1 MSAPVSACRFVPA
14 DVDECRRVPPPCDRG
29 RCENTPGS
37 FLCVCPAGY
46 QAAPHG
52 AGCQGEGPDGAEGK
66 AMRGARE
73 GRAAVMRKG
82 DT

>member
-1 MSAPVSACRFVPA
+1 MSAPASTSGLVPA
-14 DVDECRRVPPPCDRG
+14 DVDECHRVPPPCDRG

-52 AGCQGEGPDGAEGK
+52 AGCQGEELEGSEGK
-66 AMRGARE
+66 GVWGE
-73 GRAAVMRKG
+73 G
-82 DT
+82 

>member
-1 MSAPVSACRFVPA
+1 MPAPVSTSGLVPA
-14 DVDECRRVPPPCDRG
+14 DVDECHRVPPPCDRG

-52 AGCQGEGPDGAEGK
+52 AGCQGEELGGTEGK
-66 AMRGARE
+66 GCGGERVQRQ
-73 GRAAVMRKG
+73 
-82 DT
+82 